1 MGLALAGFVKSHCAE
16 ATPVATFTRR
26 SNLPEGFGVIS
37 IASGAESWWSGE
49 SVENTLSGIQQ
60 QLAARITAKNKLLPT
75 HRKNLPN
82 SPIWLL
88 LYSGVG
94 VSRSI
99 EMPHGIDQ

>member
-1 MGLALAGFVKSHCAE
+1 M
-16 ATPVATFTRR
+16 
-26 SNLPEGFGVIS
+26 PEGFGVIS

-60 QLAARITAKNKLLPT
+60 QLAARIIAKNKLLPT